1 MMIHLTPEQMEM
13 HGCVS
18 STVAS
23 DVLVL
28 KHQDL
33 SICSAD

>member
-1 MMIHLTPEQMEM
+1 MMLHSTPEQMEM
-13 HGCVS
+13 HGYVR
-18 STVAS
+18 STVAT